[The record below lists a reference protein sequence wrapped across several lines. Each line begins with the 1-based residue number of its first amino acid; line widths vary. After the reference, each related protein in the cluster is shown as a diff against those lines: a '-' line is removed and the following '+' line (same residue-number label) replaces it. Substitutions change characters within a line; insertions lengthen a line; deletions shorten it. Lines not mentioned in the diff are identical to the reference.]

1 MSNERFNELLG
12 CLLSG
17 PISVEDTE
25 ELVRLAKGDPSSE
38 QEIQSQLEAV
48 KQLEKT
54 SAELIRLA
62 NVNPSS
68 EQEFESRLEAVK
80 RLEKKSVKVRQRLD
94 LIRHQLRSCVE
105 TRIAS
110 QA

>member
-25 ELVRLAKGDPSSE
+25 ELVRLAKGD
-38 QEIQSQLEAV
+38 
-48 KQLEKT
+48 
-54 SAELIRLA
+54 
-62 NVNPSS
+62 PSS

>member
-38 QEIQSQLEAV
+38 QE
-48 KQLEKT
+48 
-54 SAELIRLA
+54 
-62 NVNPSS
+62 
-68 EQEFESRLEAVK
+68 FESRLEAVK
-80 RLEKKSVKVRQRLD
+80 RLEKKSVKERQRLD

>member
-1 MSNERFNELLG
+1 
-12 CLLSG
+12 
-17 PISVEDTE
+17 
-25 ELVRLAKGDPSSE
+25 
-38 QEIQSQLEAV
+38 
-48 KQLEKT
+48 
-54 SAELIRLA
+54 
-62 NVNPSS
+62 VNPSS